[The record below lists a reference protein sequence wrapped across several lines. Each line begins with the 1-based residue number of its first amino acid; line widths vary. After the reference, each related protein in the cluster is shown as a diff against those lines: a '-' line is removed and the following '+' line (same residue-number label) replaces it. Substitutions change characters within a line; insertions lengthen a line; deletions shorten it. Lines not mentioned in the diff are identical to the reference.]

1 VLEAMKQLSSSARE
15 TVMIGDSENDV
26 IAGKRAGTVT
36 CAVTYG
42 FRTAEQLRVAEP
54 DLLIDR
60 FEHLHDLFE

>member
-1 VLEAMKQLSSSARE
+1 MKQLSSEASE

-36 CAVTYG
+36 CAVSYG
-42 FRTAEQLRVAEP
+42 FRTAEQLRAAEP

-60 FEHLHDLFE
+60 FEQLNYLFE